1 MTEEKDNKMD
11 FLEDLDMYNRAMENA
26 YFIITKKKTLTELL
40 DEVDLGNDEDVILP
54 FDPNT
59 EDGRSADVIDMLVEY
74 YEGHEDYEKC
84 AELTNLKKDAS
95 RYLSS

>member
-26 YFIITKKKTLTELL
+26 YSIITKKKTLTQLL
-40 DEVDLGNDEDVILP
+40 DEVDLSNDEEVILP

-84 AELTNLKKDAS
+84 AELTNLKRNAS
-95 RYLSS
+95 RHLSS